1 MTASIAVTQPAAA
14 RPVASRTLSASAL
27 PTDRLHF
34 GLASPPGDF
43 SWMQSSGVPWKYRYT
58 YLSAGVN
65 TSSGWETWNTPSGAY
80 ATFYM
85 NATDSLGAIPV
96 FSYYEMLQSQPST
109 GSTEIQLSTWP
120 PTPTRSP
127 PSSTRPAS
135 HRTHTAARSTSSS
148 TMSRTTTPPST
159 RAGGTGTM

>member
-1 MTASIAVTQPAAA
+1 MTASVAVAQPAAA
-14 RPVASRTLSASAL
+14 RPVASRTFSASAL
-27 PTDRLHF
+27 PTDRLNF

-43 SWMQSSGVPWKYRYT
+43 SWMQTSGVPWKYRYT

-96 FSYYEMLQSQPST
+96 FSYYEMLQSLFWIGKVYPT
-109 GSTEIQLSTWP
+109 GVEFAEYDWRMESFRFSNFVCVSRQ
-120 PTPTRSP
+120 
-127 PSSTRPAS
+127 RPDLKEMV
-135 HRTHTAARSTSSS
+135 RDVAAGMGQRV
-148 TMSRTTTPPST
+148 
-159 RAGGTGTM
+159 AL